1 MPSTRSQAKK
11 QQNVEPIANSQSPPI
26 TIETQEQSNQEQSNQ
41 EQSNQEQSNQEQ
53 SNQEQSNQ
61 EQSNQEQSNQEQ
73 SNQEQSNICGIC
85 RDEFDEATKETCDS
99 TPIIVHEHD
108 GGLWSHSFHAKCI
121 AKWIHEKMEEDR
133 VPKCPLCF
141 STPIPDNIIASMS
154 MVNIDDDDDEII
166 QNNMTYVQDQDQ
178 DSNYEYRD
186 PETYQSAE
194 QNAIGRYY
202 RLHADLDITAPI
214 YFVADI
220 FMNGLSILK
229 LTNNDLNIQR
239 NITITEIKRLIELRN
254 HEIYF
259 RTGGILSLTN
269 ARHNLSLSNWTQNK
283 YPSIQVNDVHYT
295 IPPHNSRIMFPE
307 LLDHDQTYLYA
318 MYVDY
323 QTYLGEILEDRDL
336 HEDVISY
343 VEKIYKK
350 QPVYWNYPQSVHETG
365 HYSCGYINT
374 QNPFIPEDKRPHPTC
389 NSSTTE
395 HSILWVAFHVDYVDA
410 DT

>member
-1 MPSTRSQAKK
+1 MPVTRSQAKK
-11 QQNVEPIANSQSPPI
+11 QQNVEPMANSQSPPI
-26 TIETQEQSNQEQSNQ
+26 TIETQEQSDEKQP
-41 EQSNQEQSNQEQ
+41 
-53 SNQEQSNQ
+53 
-61 EQSNQEQSNQEQ
+61 
-73 SNQEQSNICGIC
+73 NICGIC

-99 TPIIVHEHD
+99 APIIVHED
-108 GGLWSHSFHAKCI
+108 DSGLWSHSFHAKCI
-121 AKWIHEKMEEDR
+121 AKWIREKMEEDR

-154 MVNIDDDDDEII
+154 MVNIDDDDDDDDDKII
-166 QNNMTYVQDQDQ
+166 QNDMTYVQDQDQ
-178 DSNYEYRD
+178 DQHYEYRD

-202 RLHADLDITAPI
+202 RLHADLEITAPI

-220 FMNGLSILK
+220 FMNGRSILK

-254 HEIYF
+254 REIYF
-259 RTGGILSLTN
+259 STGGILSLTN

-283 YPSIQVNDVHYT
+283 YPSIRVNDVHYT

-323 QTYLGEILEDRDL
+323 QTSLGEILEHRDL

-374 QNPFIPEDKRPHPTC
+374 QNPFIPENKRPHPTC

-410 DT
+410 YADAYANA

>member
-1 MPSTRSQAKK
+1 MPVTRSQSKK
-11 QQNVEPIANSQSPPI
+11 QQNVEPMANSQSPPI
-26 TIETQEQSNQEQSNQ
+26 TIETQETC
-41 EQSNQEQSNQEQ
+41 QEQSNQEQ

-85 RDEFDEATKETCDS
+85 RDEFVEPIKETCNSDNDCDS

-108 GGLWSHSFHAKCI
+108 DGLWSHSFHAKCI
-121 AKWIHEKMEEDR
+121 AKWIHEKMKEDR

-141 STPIPDNIIASMS
+141 STPIPDNIIASMTL
-154 MVNIDDDDDEII
+154 VNIYDDDNNDEIL

-178 DSNYEYRD
+178 EYRD

-194 QNAIGRYY
+194 ENAIGRYY

-214 YFVADI
+214 YFVANI
-220 FMNGLSILK
+220 FMNGHSILK

-239 NITITEIKRLIELRN
+239 NVNITEIKRLIELRSR
-254 HEIYF
+254 EIYF
-259 RTGGILSLTN
+259 SAGGILSLTN

-283 YPSIQVNDVHYT
+283 YPSIHVNDVHYT
-295 IPPHNSRIMFPE
+295 IPPYNSRIMFPE

-323 QTYLGEILEDRDL
+323 QTSLGEILEARDL

-350 QPVYWNYPQSVHETG
+350 QPVYWNYPQSVNETG

-410 DT
+410 DA

>member
-1 MPSTRSQAKK
+1 M
-11 QQNVEPIANSQSPPI
+11 ANSQNPPI
-26 TIETQEQSNQEQSNQ
+26 TIKTQEQSNR
-41 EQSNQEQSNQEQ
+41 
-53 SNQEQSNQ
+53 
-61 EQSNQEQSNQEQ
+61 
-73 SNQEQSNICGIC
+73 EQSNICGIC

-99 TPIIVHEHD
+99 TPIIVHED
-108 GGLWSHSFHAKCI
+108 DVGLWSHSFHAK
-121 AKWIHEKMEEDR
+121 WIREKMEEDR

-154 MVNIDDDDDEII
+154 MVNIDDDGEEII
-166 QNNMTYVQDQDQ
+166 QNNMTYVQDH

-202 RLHADLDITAPI
+202 RVHADLDITSPI

-220 FMNGLSILK
+220 FMNGQSILK

-239 NITITEIKRLIELRN
+239 NDNITEIKRLIELRSR
-254 HEIYF
+254 EIYF
-259 RTGGILSLTN
+259 SAGGILSLTN

-283 YPSIQVNDVHYT
+283 YPSIHVNDVHYT

-323 QTYLGEILEDRDL
+323 QTSLGEILEDRDL

-350 QPVYWNYPQSVHETG
+350 QPVYWNYPQSVNETG

-410 DT
+410 YAEA

>member
-1 MPSTRSQAKK
+1 MPITRSQAKK
-11 QQNVEPIANSQSPPI
+11 QKNDEPMANSQSPPI
-26 TIETQEQSNQEQSNQ
+26 TIETQEQSDEKQP
-41 EQSNQEQSNQEQ
+41 
-53 SNQEQSNQ
+53 
-61 EQSNQEQSNQEQ
+61 
-73 SNQEQSNICGIC
+73 NICGIC
-85 RDEFDEATKETCDS
+85 RDEFDEAIKETCDSDNDCDNDCDS
-99 TPIIVHEHD
+99 TPIIVHED
-108 GGLWSHSFHAKCI
+108 DSGLWAHSFHAKCI
-121 AKWIHEKMEEDR
+121 AKWIREKMEEDR

-154 MVNIDDDDDEII
+154 MVNIDDDDDDDDDDDKII
-166 QNNMTYVQDQDQ
+166 QNDMTYVQDQDQ
-178 DSNYEYRD
+178 DQDQHYEYRD

-202 RLHADLDITAPI
+202 RLHADLEITAPI

-220 FMNGLSILK
+220 FMNGQSILK

-254 HEIYF
+254 REIYF
-259 RTGGILSLTN
+259 SAGGILSFTN

-283 YPSIQVNDVHYT
+283 YPSVRVNDVHYT
-295 IPPHNSRIMFPE
+295 IPPHNSRITFPE

-323 QTYLGEILEDRDL
+323 QTSLGEILEDRDL

-374 QNPFIPEDKRPHPTC
+374 QNPFIPEDKRPHPSC

-410 DT
+410 YADAYANA

>member
-1 MPSTRSQAKK
+1 MPVTRSQSKK
-11 QQNVEPIANSQSPPI
+11 QQIVETHEAYSPPI
-26 TIETQEQSNQEQSNQ
+26 TIETQEQSDREQSDREQSNQ
-41 EQSNQEQSNQEQ
+41 EQP
-53 SNQEQSNQ
+53 
-61 EQSNQEQSNQEQ
+61 
-73 SNQEQSNICGIC
+73 NICGIC
-85 RDEFDEATKETCDS
+85 RDEFDNSTQGTHNCDS
-99 TPIIVHEHD
+99 APIIVHEHD
-108 GGLWSHSFHAKCI
+108 DGLWSHSFHAKCI

-141 STPIPDNIIASMS
+141 STSIPDNIIASMTLI
-154 MVNIDDDDDEII
+154 NIDDDNDDDDDDDNDDIL

-178 DSNYEYRD
+178 D

-194 QNAIGRYY
+194 ENAVGRYY
-202 RLHADLDITAPI
+202 RLHADLEITAPI
-214 YFVADI
+214 YFVANI
-220 FMNGLSILK
+220 FMNGHSILK

-239 NITITEIKRLIELRN
+239 NVNITEIKQLIELRN
-254 HEIYF
+254 REIYF
-259 RTGGILSLTN
+259 SAGGILSLTN

-283 YPSIQVNDVHYT
+283 YPSIHVNDVHYT
-295 IPPHNSRIMFPE
+295 IPPYNSRIMFPE

-323 QTYLGEILEDRDL
+323 QTSLGEILEDQQL

-350 QPVYWNYPQSVHETG
+350 QPVYWNYPQSVNESG

-374 QNPFIPEDKRPHPTC
+374 LNPFIPEDKRPHPTC

-395 HSILWVAFHVDYVDA
+395 HSILWVAFHVNYVTEA
-410 DT
+410 

>member
-26 TIETQEQSNQEQSNQ
+26 TIETQEQSNQEQSN
-41 EQSNQEQSNQEQ
+41 
-53 SNQEQSNQ
+53 
-61 EQSNQEQSNQEQ
+61 
-73 SNQEQSNICGIC
+73 ICGIC
-85 RDEFDEATKETCDS
+85 RDEFAEPTKETCDSDNDCDS

-108 GGLWSHSFHAKCI
+108 GGLWAHSFHAKCI
-121 AKWIHEKMEEDR
+121 AKWIREKMEEDR

-141 STPIPDNIIASMS
+141 STPIPDDIIASMS
-154 MVNIDDDDDEII
+154 MVNIDDDDDDNDNNEII
-166 QNNMTYVQDQDQ
+166 QNDMTYAQDQDQ
-178 DSNYEYRD
+178 DQHYEYRD

-202 RLHADLDITAPI
+202 RVHADLDITSPI

-220 FMNGLSILK
+220 FMNGQSILK

-239 NITITEIKRLIELRN
+239 NITITEIKRLIELRSR
-254 HEIYF
+254 EIYF
-259 RTGGILSLTN
+259 RAGGILSLTN

-283 YPSIQVNDVHYT
+283 YPSVRVNDVHYT
-295 IPPHNSRIMFPE
+295 IPPHNSRITFPE
-307 LLDHDQTYLYA
+307 ILDHDQTYLYA

-323 QTYLGEILEDRDL
+323 QTSLGEILEDRDL
-336 HEDVISY
+336 HEDIISY
-343 VEKIYKK
+343 VEQIYKK

-365 HYSCGYINT
+365 HYSYGYINT

-395 HSILWVAFHVDYVDA
+395 HSILWVAFHVDYA
-410 DT
+410 DTDA

>member
-11 QQNVEPIANSQSPPI
+11 QQNVEPMANSQNPPI
-26 TIETQEQSNQEQSNQ
+26 TIKTQEQSNR
-41 EQSNQEQSNQEQ
+41 
-53 SNQEQSNQ
+53 
-61 EQSNQEQSNQEQ
+61 
-73 SNQEQSNICGIC
+73 EQSNICGIC

-99 TPIIVHEHD
+99 TPIIVHED
-108 GGLWSHSFHAKCI
+108 DVGLWSHSFHAK
-121 AKWIHEKMEEDR
+121 WIREKMEEDR

-154 MVNIDDDDDEII
+154 MVNIDDDGEEII
-166 QNNMTYVQDQDQ
+166 QNNMTYVQVQDQDQ
-178 DSNYEYRD
+178 EYRD

-220 FMNGLSILK
+220 FMNGHSTLK

-239 NITITEIKRLIELRN
+239 NDNITEIKRLIELRSR
-254 HEIYF
+254 EIYF
-259 RTGGILSLTN
+259 SAGGILSLTN

-283 YPSIQVNDVHYT
+283 YPSIHVNDVHYT

-323 QTYLGEILEDRDL
+323 QTSLGEILEDRDL

-350 QPVYWNYPQSVHETG
+350 QPVYWNYPQSVNETG

-410 DT
+410 YAEA

>member
-1 MPSTRSQAKK
+1 MPVTRSQSKK
-11 QQNVEPIANSQSPPI
+11 QQNVEPMANSQSPAI
-26 TIETQEQSNQEQSNQ
+26 TIETQETCQDQSNREQSNREQSNQ
-41 EQSNQEQSNQEQ
+41 EQP
-53 SNQEQSNQ
+53 
-61 EQSNQEQSNQEQ
+61 
-73 SNQEQSNICGIC
+73 NICGIC
-85 RDEFDEATKETCDS
+85 RDDFSEANVETCDS

-108 GGLWSHSFHAKCI
+108 DGLWSHSFHAKCI

-141 STPIPDNIIASMS
+141 STPIPDNIIASMTL
-154 MVNIDDDDDEII
+154 VNIDDDDDNDEIL

-178 DSNYEYRD
+178 EYRD

-194 QNAIGRYY
+194 ENAIGRYY

-214 YFVADI
+214 YFVANI
-220 FMNGLSILK
+220 FMNGHSILK

-239 NITITEIKRLIELRN
+239 NVNITEIKRLIELRSR
-254 HEIYF
+254 EIYF
-259 RTGGILSLTN
+259 SAGGILSLTN

-283 YPSIQVNDVHYT
+283 YPSIHVNDVHYT
-295 IPPHNSRIMFPE
+295 IPPYNSRIMFPE

-323 QTYLGEILEDRDL
+323 QTSLGEILEASDL
-336 HEDVISY
+336 HEDVINY

-350 QPVYWNYPQSVHETG
+350 QPVYWNYPQSVNETG

-410 DT
+410 DA

>member
-1 MPSTRSQAKK
+1 MPITRSQAKK
-11 QQNVEPIANSQSPPI
+11 QKNDEPMANSQSPPI
-26 TIETQEQSNQEQSNQ
+26 TIET
-41 EQSNQEQSNQEQ
+41 
-53 SNQEQSNQ
+53 Q

-99 TPIIVHEHD
+99 DNDCDGAPIIVHEHD
-108 GGLWSHSFHAKCI
+108 GGLWAHSFHAKCI
-121 AKWIHEKMEEDR
+121 AKWIREKMEEDR

-154 MVNIDDDDDEII
+154 MVNIDDDDDDDDNNEII
-166 QNNMTYVQDQDQ
+166 QNDMTYAQDQDQ
-178 DSNYEYRD
+178 VQDQRYEYRD

-202 RLHADLDITAPI
+202 RLHADLEITTPI

-220 FMNGLSILK
+220 FMNGQSILK

-239 NITITEIKRLIELRN
+239 NITITEIKRLIELRSR
-254 HEIYF
+254 EIYF
-259 RTGGILSLTN
+259 RAGGILSLTN

-283 YPSIQVNDVHYT
+283 YPSVRVNDVHYT
-295 IPPHNSRIMFPE
+295 IPPHNSRITFPE
-307 LLDHDQTYLYA
+307 ILDHDQTYLYA

-323 QTYLGEILEDRDL
+323 QTSLGEILEDRDL
-336 HEDVISY
+336 HEDIISY
-343 VEKIYKK
+343 VEQIYKK

-365 HYSCGYINT
+365 HYSYGYINT

-395 HSILWVAFHVDYVDA
+395 HSILWVAFHVDYADA
-410 DT
+410 YADAYANA

>member
-53 SNQEQSNQ
+53 SN
-61 EQSNQEQSNQEQ
+61 
-73 SNQEQSNICGIC
+73 ICGIC
-85 RDEFDEATKETCDS
+85 RDEFAEPTKETCDSDNDCDS

-108 GGLWSHSFHAKCI
+108 GGLWAHSFHAKCI
-121 AKWIHEKMEEDR
+121 AKWIREKMEEDR

-141 STPIPDNIIASMS
+141 STPIPDDIIASMS
-154 MVNIDDDDDEII
+154 MVNIDDDDDDNDNNEII
-166 QNNMTYVQDQDQ
+166 QNDMTYAQDQDQ
-178 DSNYEYRD
+178 DQHYEYRD

-202 RLHADLDITAPI
+202 RVHADLDITSPI

-220 FMNGLSILK
+220 FMNGQSILK

-239 NITITEIKRLIELRN
+239 NITITEIKRLIELRSR
-254 HEIYF
+254 EIYF
-259 RTGGILSLTN
+259 RAGGILSLTN

-283 YPSIQVNDVHYT
+283 YPSVRVNDVHYT
-295 IPPHNSRIMFPE
+295 IPPHNSRITFPE
-307 LLDHDQTYLYA
+307 ILDHDQTYLYA

-323 QTYLGEILEDRDL
+323 QTSLGEILEDRDL
-336 HEDVISY
+336 HEDIISY
-343 VEKIYKK
+343 VEQIYKK

-365 HYSCGYINT
+365 HYSYGYINT

-395 HSILWVAFHVDYVDA
+395 HSILWVAFHVDYA
-410 DT
+410 DTDA

>member
-1 MPSTRSQAKK
+1 MPVTRSQAKK
-11 QQNVEPIANSQSPPI
+11 QQNVEPMANSQSPPI
-26 TIETQEQSNQEQSNQ
+26 TIETQEQSNQEQSDEKQ
-41 EQSNQEQSNQEQ
+41 P
-53 SNQEQSNQ
+53 
-61 EQSNQEQSNQEQ
+61 
-73 SNQEQSNICGIC
+73 NICGIC

-99 TPIIVHEHD
+99 TPIIVHED
-108 GGLWSHSFHAKCI
+108 DSGLWSHSFHAKCI
-121 AKWIHEKMEEDR
+121 AKWIREKMEEDR

-154 MVNIDDDDDEII
+154 MVNIDDEEII
-166 QNNMTYVQDQDQ
+166 QNDMTYVQDQDQ
-178 DSNYEYRD
+178 DQHYEYRD

-202 RLHADLDITAPI
+202 RLHADLEITAPI

-220 FMNGLSILK
+220 FMNGQSILK

-254 HEIYF
+254 REIYF
-259 RTGGILSLTN
+259 SAGGILSFTN

-283 YPSIQVNDVHYT
+283 YPSVRVNDVHYT
-295 IPPHNSRIMFPE
+295 IPPHNSRNIFPE

-323 QTYLGEILEDRDL
+323 QTSLGEMLEDRDL

-374 QNPFIPEDKRPHPTC
+374 QNPFIPENKRPHPSC

-410 DT
+410 YADAYANA